1 MKLKLPPSVAST
13 QDLAAL
19 TMEIREYSKWYA
31 HEEIKKRVSAKH
43 SSESPVLSN
52 GASELL
58 REWKSAQ
65 QINRQSLDLLI
76 STLEDY
82 SKNSPSIT
90 ITLAAT
96 PSSGIKTSLVSW
108 CRENLAP
115 GIMVSFQFNAT
126 LLGGLVVRHGS
137 HVYDWSFRRQ
147 ILAARN
153 KFPEVLRSV

>member
-1 MKLKLPPSVAST
+1 MKLKLPPSIASA
-13 QDLAAL
+13 QDLTSL
-19 TMEIREYSKWYA
+19 IIEIREYAKWYA
-31 HEEIKKRVSAKH
+31 HEEIKKRVDVKH
-43 SSESPVLSN
+43 HSESPVLSK

-58 REWKSAQ
+58 REWKSSQ

-82 SKNSPSIT
+82 GKNAPSIT

-96 PSSGIKTSLVSW
+96 PSSGIKTSLVAW
-108 CRENLAP
+108 CRENLSP

-126 LLGGLVVRHGS
+126 ILGGLVVRHGS
-137 HVYDWSFRRQ
+137 HVYDWSFRKQ

-153 KFPEVLRSV
+153 NFPEILRSV